1 MLFLKRLRKVVRTMD
16 VYEQAAEK
24 IIKEQENVIG
34 PLALEQARQ
43 VSGLQVDQSN
53 HVSFKGDKV
62 DTLDRLVAQ
71 YRQLFGQTSV
81 EVCREAAHG
90 LLGKLPAQEVP
101 SLLR

>member
-1 MLFLKRLRKVVRTMD
+1 MD

-24 IIKEQENVIG
+24 IIKEQESVIG

-53 HVSFKGDKV
+53 HVSFKGNKI

-81 EVCREAAHG
+81 EVCKVATHNI
-90 LLGKLPAQEVP
+90 LSKLPSQEVP